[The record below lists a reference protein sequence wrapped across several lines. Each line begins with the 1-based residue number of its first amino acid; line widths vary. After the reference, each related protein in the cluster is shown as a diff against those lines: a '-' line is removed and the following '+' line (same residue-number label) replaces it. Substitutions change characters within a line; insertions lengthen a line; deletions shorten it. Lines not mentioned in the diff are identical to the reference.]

1 MRRHIGRF
9 SAALLLAIV
18 PAILGALGALLYS
31 DAGTLLLG
39 RLVSEELTAA
49 FRGHFE
55 IARVSGSFLGGIELT
70 DVHIRDSSNAPFAD
84 VKRIVV
90 TYALPN
96 LLAGQIIFTSA
107 ELDDP
112 VIHLIKRKNGRLNH
126 QEIFRL
132 GEGPPGG
139 GSSPLVAVR
148 DLRIRRGLL
157 ELRLPW
163 NPPDTALTT
172 ADTLAALA
180 IDRAKPGRTI
190 LETPD
195 GRRKVVILA
204 DLNAYLPLLSISTP
218 DRKPLSF
225 DIDGLST
232 RISDPAITVVDLA
245 AHGWTH
251 DDSLGFT
258 LHRAALP
265 DSRFSGGGV
274 ITWPH
279 GPVLYDF
286 TLAATR
292 LNLDDLHWIS
302 PVFPALIGSARVT
315 AKWRTE
321 QQTSYRLQH
330 LVLRGDAGRI
340 TGKVTALVDNH
351 RGLGVE
357 DMALD
362 LVDMD
367 LDVPRPYVDTL
378 PLHGTLTGR
387 VSGAGFKDGMDLVA
401 SLLFRDRDVP
411 GSAQSRMLV
420 AGHLVL
426 GGPLGTLFD
435 TLQVSES
442 DIDLRTVQHI
452 SPSVALRGRLGLIG
466 ALSGPWRNVTFTGTV
481 RHQDDSLPES
491 RAIGVVTLDTRQDTV
506 AFNVAVR
513 VDPLVF
519 DGVRPSYPG
528 IPIRGAVTGPV
539 KMRGTTGH
547 FALDVALAG
556 DIGALAAQ
564 GTIAQSPGH
573 LEADS
578 LVAHFEGLDLALL
591 RGTGPP
597 TRLSGRLEADG
608 SIDSVAGPSG
618 TLAVDLQGG
627 SVLELPL
634 DSLHLRVRGDAGRI
648 QVDTV
653 QLAAPA
659 GVLAGAGTLGWD
671 RTDQGSIVAT
681 FDADSLTPLQSFLER
696 FVGPTPDTGVAA
708 LLQGRMHGELEILGS
723 AGAPRLLVRATGE
736 GVAWR
741 GVRAPTASVSVGVNA
756 AVRPELGIGIRV
768 DSLLAG
774 RFVLNDVN
782 ALLGGYQDS
791 LHWGGNASL
800 NNVAEVTG
808 TGSWWSP
815 RDSSLLAID
824 SIRIVLPR
832 HDWRLRAPASVTLR
846 DGHIDLTPLEL
857 EATDGSGTIS
867 LAGRIPRADAG
878 DMQVSAVGLELQDI
892 YALLELDTTGV
903 GGSVHVDMAVGG
915 TAASPTFQGTASVA
929 DLAYGELGSP
939 FVQGIVHYADHLL
952 DANLLM
958 WKTGVP
964 VLRVEGRLPLDLAL
978 GAVPAR
984 QLDGPISV
992 RVIAD
997 STDLSLVEAFT
1008 KNLRRV
1014 RGTMRADVE
1023 VTGTW
1028 DRPELRGA
1036 VQLQD
1041 VSATVPGLGVRYQ
1054 DVNLAAH
1061 LAGDSIRV
1069 DSLFARSGEGTLRS
1083 TGGLRLIRLTDPV
1096 FDLTLHARRFRV
1108 IDVRRFL
1115 TLDATGSVTL
1125 TGPVLQ
1131 PQLTGRIT
1139 ADEGNLHFADLLT
1152 KRIVDLE
1159 NPGDSGLI
1167 DLDLVRAERLGA
1179 NFQSRFLD
1187 SLTIN
1192 TLQIQMGESF
1202 WLRSSEANIQLDG
1215 DLTVNK
1221 HRDVYRYD
1229 GTLNAVRGNYTLRI
1243 GGVVSNDFTVERG
1256 TVRYFGTPDLNAEL
1270 DIEARH
1276 DVIAAITSEEIP
1288 VIARITGTLLQ
1299 PKLELASPA
1308 TSSRPALSQTELVS
1322 YLMFGRPTFSLQGP
1336 NGQGS
1341 QYAAVQAGV
1350 SYLTSAFSSELQ
1362 RALISDLGVPIDYLD
1377 IRTGGVGGGGIGGQ
1391 GGSAQVATV
1400 AAGWQLGRRWF
1411 VTLVADVCTNTYR
1424 FYPNAEFRI
1433 SHGLRLKT
1441 SVEPTYS
1448 CQAASTQPAFSA
1460 SKYQVGLDLLWEREY

>member
-18 PAILGALGALLYS
+18 PAIVGTLGALLYS
-31 DAGTLLLG
+31 DAGTVLLG
-39 RLVSEELTAA
+39 RIAGEQLTAS
-49 FRGHFE
+49 FRGHFT
-55 IARVSGSFLGGIELT
+55 IGRISGTFFRGVELT
-70 DVHIRDSSNAPFAD
+70 DVHIRDSSDAPFAD
-84 VKRIVV
+84 VKRMRV

-96 LLAGQIIFTSA
+96 LLAGQVIFTSA
-107 ELDDP
+107 DLDDL
-112 VIHLIKRKNGRLNH
+112 VVRLIKRKNGRLNH

-132 GEGPPGG
+132 GEGPGG
-139 GSSPLVAVR
+139 GTSSLVQVR
-148 DLRIRRGLL
+148 DLHIRRGRL
-157 ELRLPW
+157 ELYLPW
-163 NPPDTALTT
+163 SPPDTATT
-172 ADTLAALA
+172 ETQASAALA
-180 IDRAKPGRTI
+180 AERARPGRSI
-190 LETPD
+190 VETPD
-195 GRRKVVILA
+195 GLRKVVILE
-204 DLNAYLPLLSISTP
+204 DLNARLPLLSISTP

-225 DIDGLST
+225 DIDSLAT

-245 AHGWTH
+245 AHAWTH

-265 DSRFSGGGV
+265 DSRFTGGGV
-274 ITWPH
+274 VTWPH

-286 TLAATR
+286 TLDANR
-292 LNLDDLHWIS
+292 FNLDDLHWIS
-302 PVFPALIGSARVT
+302 PVFPEMVGSAKVT

-321 QQTSYRLQH
+321 RQTAYRLQN
-330 LVLRGDAGRI
+330 LSLRGPKGHIHGA
-340 TGKVTALVDNH
+340 VTALVDNH

-357 DMALD
+357 EMALD
-362 LVDMD
+362 LADLD
-367 LDVPRPYVDTL
+367 LDVPRPYLDTL

-387 VSGAGFKDGMDLVA
+387 IGGAGFKDGIDLDA
-401 SLLFRDRDVP
+401 TLLFRDSDIS
-411 GSAQSRMLV
+411 GGAQTRLEA
-420 AGHLVL
+420 AGHMVL
-426 GGPLGTLFD
+426 GGPLGTVFD
-435 TLQVSES
+435 SLRLYSS
-442 DIDLRTVQHI
+442 DIDLRTVQRI
-452 SPSVALRGRLGLIG
+452 SPSVALQGRL
-466 ALSGPWRNVTFTGTV
+466 ALVGSLDGPWRNVTFTGTAL
-481 RHQDDSLPES
+481 HQDDGHPES
-491 RAIGVVTLDTRQDTV
+491 QATGSARLDTRSDTV
-506 AFNVAVR
+506 SFEATMRLA
-513 VDPLVF
+513 PLVF

-539 KMRGTTGH
+539 SIRGTVDR
-547 FALDVALAG
+547 FELDAALEG
-556 DIGALAAQ
+556 DLGALAIR
-564 GTIAQSPGH
+564 GTIAQQPGR
-573 LEADS
+573 LETDS
-578 LVAHFEGLDLALL
+578 LIARFTGLDLSAL
-591 RGTGPP
+591 RGTGPR
-597 TRLSGRLEADG
+597 TRLTGSLTADG
-608 SIDSVAGPSG
+608 VIDSIAGPSG
-618 TLAVDLQGG
+618 TLAVDLQAG

-634 DSLHLRVRGDAGRI
+634 DSLHLRMRGDAGRI
-648 QVDTV
+648 RIDTV
-653 QLAAPA
+653 TLAAPA
-659 GVLAGAGTLGWD
+659 GVLAGGGTLGWD
-671 RTDQGSIVAT
+671 RTDQGSIVAS
-681 FDADSLTPLQSFLER
+681 FDADSLTPLQAFLER

-708 LLQGRMHGELEILGS
+708 LLQGRMHGTLEILGS
-723 AGAPRLLVRATGE
+723 AGAPRLLVRATGD

-741 GVRAPTASVSVGVNA
+741 GVRAPTASVSLGVNA
-756 AVRPELGIGIRV
+756 AARPELGIGIRV

-774 RFVLNDVN
+774 RFVLQDVN

-791 LHWGGNASL
+791 LHWGVETSL
-800 NNVAEVTG
+800 NGAAQVSG
-808 TGSWWSP
+808 TGSWWNP
-815 RDSSLLAID
+815 GDSTQLAID
-824 SIRIVLPR
+824 SIRLALPR
-832 HDWRLRAPASVTLR
+832 HDWRLRAPGTVTFR
-846 DGHIDLTPLEL
+846 DGHIDLTPLDL
-857 EATDGSGTIS
+857 EATDGSGTVS
-867 LAGRIPRADAG
+867 LAGRLPRTTPG
-878 DMQVSAVGLELQDI
+878 DLRVGTVGLELQDI
-892 YALLELDTTGV
+892 YALLELDTTGI
-903 GGSVHVDMAVGG
+903 GGSVHVDLAVGG

-939 FVQGIVHYADHLL
+939 FVQGIVNYSDHLL

-958 WKTGVP
+958 WKTGEP

-978 GAVPAR
+978 QTVPRR
-984 QLDGPISV
+984 QLDGPLSV

-1008 KNLRRV
+1008 RNLRRV
-1014 RGTMRADVE
+1014 GGTLRADVE
-1023 VTGTW
+1023 VAGTW
-1028 DRPELRGA
+1028 DRPELRGS
-1036 VQLQD
+1036 VNLQG
-1041 VSATVPGLGVRYQ
+1041 VSATVPGLGVRYT
-1054 DVNLAAH
+1054 DVHVSAR

-1096 FDLTLHARRFRV
+1096 FDLKLIARRFRV
-1108 IDVRRFL
+1108 LDVRRFL
-1115 TLDATGSVTL
+1115 TLDASGTVTL
-1125 TGPVLQ
+1125 SGPVLQ
-1131 PQLTGRIT
+1131 PHLTGRIT
-1139 ADEGNLHFADLLT
+1139 ADAGNLHFADLLT

-1187 SLTIN
+1187 SLTVN
-1192 TLQIQMGESF
+1192 DLRIQMGESF

-1221 HRDVYRYD
+1221 TRDRYRYD

-1276 DVIAAITSEEIP
+1276 EVVAAITNEEIP

-1350 SYLTSAFSSELQ
+1350 AYLTSAFSSELQ
-1362 RALISDLGVPIDYLD
+1362 RTLISDLGVPIDYLD

-1411 VTLVADVCTNTYR
+1411 VTLVADLCTNTQR

-1433 SHGLRLKT
+1433 SRGLRLKT

-1448 CQAASTQPAFSA
+1448 CQTASTSPTFSA

>member
-9 SAALLLAIV
+9 TAALLLAIV
-18 PAILGALGALLYS
+18 PAILGTLGALLYTDS
-31 DAGTLLLG
+31 GTRLLG
-39 RLVSEELTAA
+39 RLTGQELTAR
-49 FRGHFE
+49 FRGSFE
-55 IARVSGSFLGGIELT
+55 IARVSGSFLGGVELT
-70 DVHIRDSSNAPFAD
+70 DVQIRDSSNAPFAD
-84 VKRIVV
+84 VSRIAVR
-90 TYALPN
+90 YALPN
-96 LLAGQIIFTSA
+96 LLAGQIIFTGV

-112 VIHLIKRKNGRLNH
+112 VVRLVKRKNGRLNY
-126 QEIFRL
+126 QEIFHL
-132 GEGPPGG
+132 GESPPG
-139 GSSPLVAVR
+139 GSSPLVEVR
-148 DLRIRRGLL
+148 DLRIRRGQL
-157 ELRLPW
+157 EVRLPW
-163 NPPDTALTT
+163 SPPDTAHT
-172 ADTLAALA
+172 AAQVTAALVV
-180 IDRAKPGRTI
+180 DRAKPGRSI

-195 GRRKVVILA
+195 GLRKVVRLA
-204 DLNAYLPLLSISTP
+204 DLNARLPLLRISTP
-218 DRKPLSF
+218 DHKPLSF
-225 DIDGLST
+225 DIDSLAT
-232 RISDPAITVVDLA
+232 TISDPAITLVDLA

-286 TLAATR
+286 ALDAPR
-292 LNLDDLHWIS
+292 MNLDDLHWIS
-302 PVFPALIGSARVT
+302 PVFPALIGSAKVT

-321 QQTSYRLQH
+321 QQTAYRLQQLELH
-330 LVLRGDAGRI
+330 GAAGRI
-340 TGKVTALVDNH
+340 TGAVTALVDNH

-362 LVDMD
+362 LAGLD
-367 LDVPRPYVDTL
+367 LDVPRPYLDTL

-387 VSGAGFKDGMDLVA
+387 VSGAGFKDGIDLDA
-401 SLLFRDRDVP
+401 ALLFRDRAVP
-411 GSAQSRMLV
+411 GGAETRLEA
-420 AGHLVL
+420 AGHMVL
-426 GGPLGTLFD
+426 GGPLGTVFDSLRLF
-435 TLQVSES
+435 TS
-442 DIDLRTVQHI
+442 DVDLRTVQLLA
-452 SPSVALRGRLGLIG
+452 PSVALRGRLTLVGT
-466 ALSGPWRNVTFTGTV
+466 LSGPWRNVSFSGTV
-481 RHQDDSLPES
+481 QHQDGTLPQS
-491 RAIGVVTLDTRQDTV
+491 QATGVARLDTRSDTA
-506 AFNVAVR
+506 AFDASMR
-513 VDPLVF
+513 MAPLVF

-528 IPIRGAVTGPV
+528 IPSHGAVAGPVTIRGTSG
-539 KMRGTTGH
+539 R
-547 FALDVALAG
+547 FAIDAALEG
-556 DIGALAAQ
+556 DLGALSVR

-573 LEADS
+573 LEVDS
-578 LVAHFEGLDLALL
+578 LTAQFEGLDLSLL
-591 RGTGPP
+591 RGTGPR
-597 TRLSGRLEADG
+597 TRLGGRLQASG
-608 SIDSVAGPSG
+608 TIDSATGPTG
-618 TLAVDLQGG
+618 TLALDLGRG

-634 DSLHLRVRGDAGRI
+634 DSLHLRARGDDGRI
-648 QVDTV
+648 RVDTV
-653 QLAAPA
+653 ELASSA
-659 GVLAGAGTLGWD
+659 GTLAGSGILGWD

-681 FDADSLTPLQSFLER
+681 FDADSLTPLQPFLER
-696 FVGPTPDTGVAA
+696 FAGPAPDTGVAQP
-708 LLQGRMHGELEILGS
+708 LEGRVHGEVEILGAARS
-723 AGAPRLLVRATGE
+723 PRLLVRATGE
-736 GVAWR
+736 NVAWR
-741 GVRAPTASVSVGVNA
+741 GVRAPNASVNFGLNA
-756 AVRPELGIGIRV
+756 ATRPEIGIGIRV

-791 LHWGGNASL
+791 LRWGADASL
-800 NNVAEVTG
+800 NKVAQVTG
-808 TGSWWSP
+808 AGSWWNP
-815 RDSSLLAID
+815 GDSTLLAID
-824 SIRIVLPR
+824 SVRILLPR
-832 HDWRLRAPASVTLR
+832 HDWRLRAPGTITLR
-846 DGHIDLTPLEL
+846 DGHIDLTPLDL
-857 EATDGSGTIS
+857 EATDGSGTVS
-867 LAGRIPRADAG
+867 LAGRIPRTVPG
-878 DMQVSAVGLELQDI
+878 DLRVEVVGLELQDI
-892 YALLELDTTGV
+892 YALLELDTTGI
-903 GGSVHVDMAVGG
+903 GGSVHVDLAVGG

-929 DLAYGELGSP
+929 DLAFGELGSP
-939 FVQGIVHYADHLL
+939 FVQGIVNYGDHAL

-964 VLRVEGRLPLDLAL
+964 VLRVEGHLPLDLAL
-978 GAVPAR
+978 QKVPRR

-1008 KNLRRV
+1008 RNIRKV

-1028 DRPELRGA
+1028 DRPALQGA

-1061 LAGDSIRV
+1061 LSGDSIRV

-1115 TLDATGSVTL
+1115 TLDASGTVTL
-1125 TGPVLQ
+1125 TGPVLA
-1131 PQLTGRIT
+1131 PHLTGRIT

-1179 NFQSRFLD
+1179 NFQNRFLD
-1187 SLTIN
+1187 SLTIED
-1192 TLQIQMGESF
+1192 LRIQMGESF

-1215 DLTVNK
+1215 DLTINK
-1221 HRDVYRYD
+1221 TRDRYRYD

-1276 DVIAAITSEEIP
+1276 DVIAAITNEEIP
-1288 VIARITGTLLQ
+1288 VIARITGTMLQ

-1308 TSSRPALSQTELVS
+1308 TSSRPTLSQTELVS

-1391 GGSAQVATV
+1391 SGTAQVATV

-1411 VTLVADVCTNTYR
+1411 VTLVADLCTNTQR

-1433 SHGLRLKT
+1433 SRGLRLKT

-1448 CQAASTQPAFSA
+1448 CQAASAQPTFSA
-1460 SKYQVGLDLLWEREY
+1460 SKYQVGLDMLWEREY

>member
-18 PAILGALGALLYS
+18 PAVLGTLAALLYTDS
-31 DAGTLLLG
+31 GTLLLG
-39 RLVSEELTAA
+39 RIVGQELTAR
-49 FRGHFE
+49 FRGSVE
-55 IARVSGSFLGGIELT
+55 IRRISGSFFRGVELA
-70 DVHIRDSSNAPFAD
+70 DVRIRDSSNAPFAD

-112 VIHLIKRKNGRLNH
+112 VIRLIKRKNGRLNH

-132 GEGPPGG
+132 SEGPGG
-139 GSSPLVAVR
+139 GRSPLIEVR
-148 DLRIRRGLL
+148 NLRIRRGTL
-157 ELRLPW
+157 EVRLPW
-163 NPPDTALTT
+163 SPPDTART
-172 ADTLAALA
+172 AAEVTAALA
-180 IDRAKPGRTI
+180 AERARPARVI

-195 GRRKVVILA
+195 GLRRVVVLA
-204 DLNAYLPLLSISTP
+204 ELNARLGLLRISTP
-218 DRKPLSF
+218 DRKPLSV
-225 DIDGLST
+225 DIDSLGT

-286 TLAATR
+286 ALDARR

-302 PVFPALIGSARVT
+302 PDFPAMVGSAKVT

-321 QQTSYRLQH
+321 QQTAYRLQR
-330 LVLRGDAGRI
+330 LSLQGDAGRI
-340 TGKVTALVDNH
+340 SGTVTALVDNH

-357 DMALD
+357 EMALD
-362 LVDMD
+362 LAELD
-367 LDVPRPYVDTL
+367 LDVPRPYLDSM
-378 PLHGTLTGR
+378 PLHGTLTGH
-387 VSGAGFKDGMDLVA
+387 VEGAGFKDGIDLEA
-401 SLLFRDRDVP
+401 AMLFRDRDVP
-411 GSAQSRMLV
+411 GVAETRLQA
-420 AGHLVL
+420 AGHMIL
-426 GGPLGTLFD
+426 GGPLGTVFD
-435 TLQVSES
+435 SLQLVES
-442 DIDLRTVQHI
+442 DLDLRTVQHLA
-452 SPSVALRGRLGLIG
+452 PAVALRGRLGLTG
-466 ALSGPWRNVTFTGTV
+466 SLSGPWRNVTFTGTV
-481 RHQDDSLPES
+481 RHRDDSLPES
-491 RAIGVVTLDTRQDTV
+491 QATGVATLDTRQDAV
-506 AFNVAVR
+506 AFDASMR
-513 VDPLVF
+513 MAPLVF
-519 DGVRPSYPG
+519 DGVRPSYPS

-539 KMRGTTGH
+539 VIRGTTDR
-547 FALDVALAG
+547 FVLDAALEG
-556 DIGALAAQ
+556 DLGALAIR
-564 GTIAQSPGH
+564 GTIARPPGR

-578 LVAHFEGLDLALL
+578 LVARFTGLDLSVL
-591 RGTGPP
+591 RGAGPR
-597 TRLSGRLEADG
+597 TRLAGSLEADG
-608 SIDSVAGPSG
+608 AIDSLAGPSG
-618 TLAVDLQGG
+618 TLALDLQAG

-634 DSLHLRVRGDAGRI
+634 DSLHLRVRGEEGRI
-648 QVDTV
+648 RVDTLE
-653 QLAAPA
+653 LAAPA

-681 FDADSLTPLQSFLER
+681 FDADSLTPLQAFLER
-696 FVGPTPDTGVAA
+696 FVGPTPDTGAAA

-756 AVRPELGIGIRV
+756 AARPELGVGIRV
-768 DSLLAG
+768 DKLLAG
-774 RFVLNDVN
+774 RFVLQDVT

-791 LHWGGNASL
+791 LHWGVEGSL
-800 NNVAEVTG
+800 NGAAQVSG
-808 TGSWWSP
+808 TGSWWNP
-815 RDSSLLAID
+815 GDSTQLAID
-824 SIRIVLPR
+824 SIRLALPR

-892 YALLELDTTGV
+892 YALLQLDTTGI

-915 TAASPTFQGTASVA
+915 TAVSPTFQGTASVA

-939 FVQGIVHYADHLL
+939 FVQGIVNYSDHLL

-958 WKTGVP
+958 WKTGEP

-978 GAVPAR
+978 QAVPRR
-984 QLDGPISV
+984 QLDGPLSV

-1008 KNLRRV
+1008 RNLRRV
-1014 RGTMRADVE
+1014 GGTLRADVE
-1023 VTGTW
+1023 VAGTW
-1028 DRPELRGA
+1028 DRPELRGS
-1036 VQLQD
+1036 VHLQG
-1041 VSATVPGLGVRYQ
+1041 VSATVPGLGVRYT
-1054 DVNLAAH
+1054 DVNVSAR

-1096 FDLTLHARRFRV
+1096 FDLKLIARRFRV

-1115 TLDATGSVTL
+1115 TLDASGTVTL
-1125 TGPVLQ
+1125 SGPVLQ
-1131 PQLTGRIT
+1131 PHLTGRIT
-1139 ADEGNLHFADLLT
+1139 ADAGNLHFADLLA

-1192 TLQIQMGESF
+1192 DLRIQMGESF

-1221 HRDVYRYD
+1221 TRDRYRYD

-1256 TVRYFGTPDLNAEL
+1256 TVRYFGTPDLNADL

-1276 DVIAAITSEEIP
+1276 EVIAAITNEEIP
-1288 VIARITGTLLQ
+1288 VVARITGTLLQ

-1341 QYAAVQAGV
+1341 QVAAVNAGV
-1350 SYLTSAFSSELQ
+1350 AYLTSAFSSELQ
-1362 RALISDLGVPIDYLD
+1362 RTLISDLGVPIDYLD

-1411 VTLVADVCTNTYR
+1411 VTLVADLCTNTQR

-1433 SHGLRLKT
+1433 SRGLRLKT

-1448 CQAASTQPAFSA
+1448 CQTASTSPTFSA

>member
-18 PAILGALGALLYS
+18 PAMLGTLAALLYTDS
-31 DAGTLLLG
+31 GTRLLG
-39 RLVSEELTAA
+39 RIAGQELTAR
-49 FRGHFE
+49 FRGSFE
-55 IARVSGSFLGGIELT
+55 VGRVSGSFLNGVELT

-84 VKRIVV
+84 VKRIAVR
-90 TYALPN
+90 YILPN
-96 LLAGQIIFTSA
+96 LLAGQVIFTGA

-112 VIHLIKRKNGRLNH
+112 VVRLVKRKNGRLNY
-126 QEIFRL
+126 QEIFHL
-132 GEGPPGG
+132 GEGPGG
-139 GSSPLVAVR
+139 GNSPLIEVR
-148 DLRIRRGLL
+148 DLRIRRGHL
-157 ELRLPW
+157 EVRLPW
-163 NPPDTALTT
+163 SPPDTART
-172 ADTLAALA
+172 AAEVTAALA
-180 IDRAKPGRTI
+180 ADRAKPGRSI

-195 GRRKVVILA
+195 GLRKVVMLA
-204 DLNAYLPLLSISTP
+204 DLTAHLPLLRISTP
-218 DRKPLSF
+218 DHQPLSF
-225 DIDGLST
+225 DIDSLAT

-251 DDSLGFT
+251 DDSLGFS

-286 TLAATR
+286 GLVASR
-292 LNLDDLHWIS
+292 LNLDDLHWVS
-302 PVFPALIGSARVT
+302 PDFPALTGSAKIT

-321 QQTSYRLQH
+321 HQTAYRLQN

-340 TGKVTALVDNH
+340 SGAVTALVDNH

-357 DMALD
+357 DMALN
-362 LVDMD
+362 LTNLD
-367 LDVPRPYVDTL
+367 LDVPRPYLDTL

-387 VSGAGFKDGMDLVA
+387 VGGAGFKDGIDLDA
-401 SLLFRDRDVP
+401 SILFRDHDVP
-411 GSAQSRMLV
+411 GSAESRLKA
-420 AGHLVL
+420 AGHMVL
-426 GGPLGTLFD
+426 GGPLGTVFD
-435 TLQVSES
+435 SLQLTES
-442 DIDLRTVQHI
+442 DIDLRTVQHL

-466 ALSGPWRNVTFTGTV
+466 TLSGPWRNVTFAGAV
-481 RHQDDSLPES
+481 RHQDGTLPES
-491 RAIGVVTLDTRQDTV
+491 QATGVVRLDTRTDTV
-506 AFNVAVR
+506 AFDAQMR
-513 VDPLVF
+513 LAPLVF

-528 IPIRGAVTGPV
+528 ISLRGAVTGPV
-539 KMRGTTGH
+539 TIRGTVDR
-547 FALDVALAG
+547 FAMEAELEGDLGTLALR
-556 DIGALAAQ
+556 
-564 GTIAQSPGH
+564 GTIAQAPGH

-578 LVAHFEGLDLALL
+578 LVASFEGLDLALL
-591 RGTGPP
+591 RGTGPR
-597 TRLSGRLEADG
+597 TRLNGQLEADG
-608 SIDSVAGPSG
+608 TVDSVAGPSG
-618 TLAVDLQGG
+618 TLALDLGHG
-627 SVLELPL
+627 TVLELPF
-634 DSLHLRVRGDAGRI
+634 DSLHLRVRGDAGLIR
-648 QVDTV
+648 VDTV
-653 QLAAPA
+653 ELASPV
-659 GVLAGAGTLGWD
+659 GVITGAGTLGWD
-671 RTDQGSIVAT
+671 RTDQGSIVAA
-681 FDADSLTPLQSFLER
+681 FDAESLAPLQPFLER
-696 FVGPTPDTGVAA
+696 FAGPAPDSAA
-708 LLQGRMHGELEILGS
+708 AKPLEGRMHGEIELLGS
-723 AGAPRLLVRATGE
+723 AAAPRLLVRATGE
-736 GVAWR
+736 DVAWR
-741 GVRAPTASVSVGVNA
+741 GVRAPNASVSFGLNA
-756 AVRPELGIGIRV
+756 AERPEIGIGIRV
-768 DSLLAG
+768 DSLVAG

-791 LHWGGNASL
+791 LRWGADASL
-800 NNVAEVTG
+800 NRVAQVTG
-808 TGSWWSP
+808 AGSWWNP
-815 RDSSLLAID
+815 GDSTLLAID
-824 SIRIVLPR
+824 SIRVLLPR
-832 HDWRLRAPASVTLR
+832 HIWRLRAPGTVTLR
-846 DGHIDLTPLEL
+846 DGHIDLTPLDL
-857 EATDGSGTIS
+857 ETTDGSGTVS
-867 LAGRIPRADAG
+867 LAGRLPRTAPG
-878 DMQVSAVGLELQDI
+878 DLRVEAVGLELQDI
-892 YALLELDTTGV
+892 YALLELDTTGI
-903 GGSVHVDMAVGG
+903 GGSLHVDIAVGG
-915 TAASPTFQGTASVA
+915 TSAAPTFQGTTSVA
-929 DLAYGELGSP
+929 DLAFGELGSP
-939 FVQGIVHYADHLL
+939 FVQGIVNYADRLL

-964 VLRVEGRLPLDLAL
+964 VLRVEGHLPLDLAL
-978 GAVPAR
+978 QQVRRR
-984 QLDGPISV
+984 QLDGPLSV

-1008 KNLRRV
+1008 RNLRSV

-1036 VQLQD
+1036 VKLQD
-1041 VSATVPGLGVRYQ
+1041 VAATVPALGVRYE

-1069 DSLFARSGEGTLRS
+1069 DSLFARSGRGTLRS
-1083 TGGLRLIRLTDPV
+1083 TGGIRLIRLTDPV

-1115 TLDATGSVTL
+1115 TLDASGSVTL
-1125 TGPVLQ
+1125 TGPVLA
-1131 PQLTGRIT
+1131 PHLTGRIT

-1167 DLDLVRAERLGA
+1167 DLDLVHAERLGA
-1179 NFQSRFLD
+1179 NFQNRFLD
-1187 SLTIN
+1187 SLSIE
-1192 TLQIQMGESF
+1192 TLRIQMGESF

-1221 HRDVYRYD
+1221 NRDRYRYD

-1276 DVIAAITSEEIP
+1276 DVVAAVTNEEFP

-1322 YLMFGRPTFSLQGP
+1322 YLMFGRPTFSLQGT

-1411 VTLVADVCTNTYR
+1411 VTLVADLCTNTQR

-1433 SHGLRLKT
+1433 SRGLRLKT

-1448 CQAASTQPAFSA
+1448 CQAASTSPTLSA
-1460 SKYQVGLDLLWEREY
+1460 SKYQVGLDVLWDREY